1 MDNEKFSQYLVYKAL
16 QNNRAQVDIL
26 QKIMIVLVAGLVAV
40 ITLATVWNALQTVNI
55 RNINDKIDDVDG
67 NCSDCPPGPQGF
79 PGPPGP
85 IGLTGARG
93 MQGMPG
99 PQGLQGIQGGTG
111 PEGPRGQQGPQ
122 GPIGATGE
130 TGADGIMGN
139 TGPQGIQGPKG
150 DQGDPGPP
158 GIQGPKGDQGDPG
171 PQGIPGPQGSPGIQG
186 IQGLQGPIG
195 VKGDQ
200 GEQGVQ
206 GVPGESATIDDCN
219 KTVGSFY
226 IANGTSPMDIIPTTV
241 QVLSQNTWIHL
252 NKDDCVPATME
263 FIGFPGNC
271 SFITENQTDTYKIE
285 VDISLETSNTLND
298 PEIWFGISFDGADP
312 LLQNSFSTHGRP
324 DESMSFRI
332 TAVLPPSTRIGLAML
347 NRVNTDD
354 VLIKRLQMV
363 VVGELICGFAVD
375 GPQGPPGPQGVQGNT
390 GPQGEQGEQG
400 IQGVPGAKGDIG
412 PQGIQGNPGPK
423 GDQGDP
429 GPQGIQGIQGP
440 QGPQGLTGDVGP
452 QGPQGDPGPQGIQ
465 GVKGDQGDTG
475 PQGIQGPQGT
485 QGPTGPQGPQGEP
498 GLSGTSIFGSYF
510 QHNYTEE
517 ERRSYSNPASPSSYA
532 PSVTITT
539 PSLPLG
545 LYRIGW
551 YAEMNIDSTSSQIG
565 TFAFLNDVIIGA
577 EYIEP
582 YDGGNWYAF
591 HGFKYEALS
600 GVNVIKVATGKYKGG
615 SGQYF
620 TRRQRLE
627 IWRVQEITPTL

>member
-1 MDNEKFSQYLVYKAL
+1 MISDQNLLYGVSRSL
-16 QNNRAQVDIL
+16 QSNWKKTDRLQEIIIIL
-26 QKIMIVLVAGLVAV
+26 LAVSAV
-40 ITLATVWNALQTVNI
+40 ITSLAVIWNVINTLNI
-55 RNINDKIDDVDG
+55 RDNASKLDEFDT

-85 IGLTGARG
+85 PGLIG
-93 MQGMPG
+93 P
-99 PQGLQGIQGGTG
+99 QGIQGMEGLQGPQGIQGITG
-111 PEGPRGQQGPQ
+111 SPGPQGQQGPQ
-122 GPIGATGE
+122 GPAGSTGPQ
-130 TGADGIMGN
+130 GLQGDP
-139 TGPQGIQGPKG
+139 GPQGIQGIQGIAG
-150 DQGDPGPP
+150 DQGD
-158 GIQGPKGDQGDPG
+158 IG
-171 PQGIPGPQGSPGIQG
+171 PQGIPGPQGTPGIQG
-186 IQGLQGPIG
+186 IPGPHGPIG
-195 VKGDQ
+195 LKGDQ

-226 IANGTSPMDIIPTTV
+226 IANGTSPIDIVPTTV
-241 QVLSQNTWIHL
+241 QVLTQNTWIHL
-252 NKDDCVPATME
+252 NKDDCVPATMD

-285 VDISLETSNTLND
+285 VDISLETSNALND

-332 TAVLPPSTRIGLAML
+332 TAVLPPYTRIGLATL
-347 NRVNTDD
+347 NRANTDD

-363 VVGELICGFAVD
+363 VVGELLCGFAVD

-390 GPQGEQGEQG
+390 GPQGAQGDQG
-400 IQGVPGAKGDIG
+400 IQGIAGPQGDIG
-412 PQGIQGNPGPK
+412 PQGIQGNP
-423 GDQGDP
+423 
-429 GPQGIQGIQGP
+429 
-440 QGPQGLTGDVGP
+440 GP

-465 GVKGDQGDTG
+465 GLQGNQGPQGITGDTG
-475 PQGIQGPQGT
+475 PQGPQGDPGPQGIQGLQGP

-517 ERRSYSNPASPSSYA
+517 ERRSYSNPYSQYA

-551 YAEMNIDSTSSQIG
+551 YAEMTITSTSSQIG
-565 TFAFLNDVIIGA
+565 SIAFLNGVEIGA

-627 IWRVQEITPTL
+627 IWRVQEITPNL

>member
-1 MDNEKFSQYLVYKAL
+1 MYSNLKKSDYYNTSDQLYRSLLNNQSKLDRVEAIIIGLVVASSVL
-16 QNNRAQVDIL
+16 VSLSVLWNIL
-26 QKIMIVLVAGLVAV
+26 Q
-40 ITLATVWNALQTVNI
+40 TLD
-55 RNINDKIDDVDG
+55 INDNAGKIDDFDA
-67 NCSDCPPGPQGF
+67 NCSDCPPGPQGIPGLQGI

-85 IGLTGARG
+85 IGL
-93 MQGMPG
+93 Q
-99 PQGLQGIQGGTG
+99 
-111 PEGPRGQQGPQ
+111 
-122 GPIGATGE
+122 
-130 TGADGIMGN
+130 
-139 TGPQGIQGPKG
+139 
-150 DQGDPGPP
+150 GPP
-158 GIQGPKGDQGDPG
+158 GIQGIQGEQGIVGPVGTQGVQGQQGLTGVSGDMGPTGPMGPSGPRGLQGIKGDQGDPG
-171 PQGIPGPQGSPGIQG
+171 PQGIQGVKGDKGDTGPQGNTGPQGPSGPQGIPGPQG
-186 IQGLQGPIG
+186 LIG
-195 VKGDQ
+195 EKGDQ
-200 GEQGVQ
+200 GDQGVQ
-206 GVPGESATIDDCN
+206 GVAGESATIDDCN

-226 IANGTSPMDIIPTTV
+226 IANGTSPIDIVPTTV

-285 VDISLETSNTLND
+285 VDISLETSNALND

-332 TAVLPPSTRIGLAML
+332 TAVLPPYTRIGLATL
-347 NRVNTDD
+347 NKVNTDD

-363 VVGELICGFAVD
+363 VVGELLCGFAVD

-429 GPQGIQGIQGP
+429 GPQGIQGIQGE
-440 QGPQGLTGDVGP
+440 QGPQGLTGDVGS

-465 GVKGDQGDTG
+465 GVKGDQGDPG
-475 PQGIQGPQGT
+475 PQGIQGLQGP

-498 GLSGTSIFGSYF
+498 GLNGTSIFGSYF

-517 ERRSYSNPASPSSYA
+517 ERRSYSNPFSEYA

-565 TFAFLNDVIIGA
+565 TLAFLNGLVIGA

-582 YDGGNWYAF
+582 KDGRNWYAF

-600 GVNVIKVATGKYKGG
+600 GVNVIKVATGKYSGG

-627 IWRVQEITPTL
+627 IWRIQ